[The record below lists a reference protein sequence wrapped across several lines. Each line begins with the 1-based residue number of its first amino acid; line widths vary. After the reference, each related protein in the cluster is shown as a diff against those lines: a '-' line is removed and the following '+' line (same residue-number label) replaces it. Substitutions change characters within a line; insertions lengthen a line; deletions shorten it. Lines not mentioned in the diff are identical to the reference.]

1 MGGKKSRRG
10 GLKVIHNPMKN
21 KRFKLHHY
29 QTLINLDK
37 KFIMFSVWSSPQMSH
52 LGVSMNGQ
60 LNFAIGDKV
69 VYPNHGVG
77 VIEQISSRTIGPNVH
92 KFYLLKIKASSLKVE
107 VPFNN
112 VSMVGLRAVVK
123 NGEVAKIITFL
134 VDGKCENHTD
144 WKFRFKENSDK
155 MRTGSLLEVAIV
167 LKGLLLLAKD
177 KPLSFREKKMLER
190 ARYLLVTELAM
201 AKNVDEVEIEDML
214 NKALSK
220 SKLKFP
226 EVTADA

>member
-1 MGGKKSRRG
+1 M
-10 GLKVIHNPMKN
+10 
-21 KRFKLHHY
+21 
-29 QTLINLDK
+29 
-37 KFIMFSVWSSPQMSH
+37 
-52 LGVSMNGQ
+52 
-60 LNFAIGDKV
+60 
-69 VYPNHGVG
+69 
-77 VIEQISSRTIGPNVH
+77 
-92 KFYLLKIKASSLKVE
+92 E

-112 VSMVGLRAVVK
+112 VGMVGLRPVVK

-134 VDGKCENHTD
+134 VDGKCDNHTD

-167 LKGLLLLAKD
+167 LKSLLLLAKD
-177 KPLSFREKKMLER
+177 KPLSFREKKMLDR

-201 AKNVDEVEIEDML
+201 SKNVDEVEIEDML

>member
-1 MGGKKSRRG
+1 
-10 GLKVIHNPMKN
+10 
-21 KRFKLHHY
+21 
-29 QTLINLDK
+29 
-37 KFIMFSVWSSPQMSH
+37 
-52 LGVSMNGQ
+52 MNGHLSFQ
-60 LNFAIGDKV
+60 IGDKV

-77 VIEQISSRTIGPNVH
+77 IIEQISSRTIGLNVT

-107 VPFNN
+107 VPFSN
-112 VSMVGLRAVVK
+112 VGIVGLRPVVK
-123 NGEVAKIITFL
+123 NGEVAKILNFL
-134 VDGKCENHTD
+134 IDGKCDNHAD

-167 LKGLLLLAKD
+167 LKGLLLLAKE

-201 AKNVDEVEIEDML
+201 AKNAEETEIEDLL